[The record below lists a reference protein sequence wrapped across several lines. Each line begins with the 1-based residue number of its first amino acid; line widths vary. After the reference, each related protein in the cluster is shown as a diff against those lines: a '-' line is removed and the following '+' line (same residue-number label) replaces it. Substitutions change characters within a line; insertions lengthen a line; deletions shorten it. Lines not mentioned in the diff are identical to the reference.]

1 MRGGSKWKPWTSL
14 VSIAQFEKLKRSSLR
29 HLAKNGD
36 MQPDLGSSLP
46 LTLYLAANATWIAG
60 ILLAVPVRV
69 GAGHKTFATMLML
82 GAVLLTGSVI
92 TGWPNGFDWTAP
104 RPIYLGLAPVEFHLD
119 ALTSPFLLM
128 LSVLAIAVAVF
139 SPGYLQHLRDRI
151 NLRIY
156 WACTILFVFAMV
168 QVIASAN
175 GLTFLVFWEVMSLS
189 SVALVAAEP
198 IRQRAQKAALIYLG
212 ATRVSTALITGAF
225 VYLASFAHSW
235 NFSQWNME
243 AYSSVPAVVL
253 FFGLCIKAGVWP
265 FHIWLPYA
273 HPEAPA
279 PVSSLMSGVMV
290 KVAIFAMIR
299 FFIMGNSHSEVIAYL
314 AMFLGIISGV
324 WGVLFA
330 LMQHDLKKL
339 LAYSTVE
346 NIGLI
351 VASIGLCLHAKSMG
365 IPWLAEIALVAA
377 ILHSINHACFKG
389 LLFLGAGS
397 VDSAAHTR
405 DLGFLGGLAK
415 NMPWTMAFFLIGSA
429 AISALPPLNGFAS
442 KWLVY
447 QSFLNLS
454 FRSEH
459 LLDHAIGL
467 SIVGVLSFIGALSLA
482 CFTKA
487 VGIAFLGRPRS
498 DQAFRAHECSFG
510 MKLGQ
515 GFLCALCIIL
525 GAVVPYSMHQMRPI
539 LSLAMTNTFVPAHF
553 FTIPQSM
560 LCLIGLITALG
571 IFYLSKSVTSQVRSY
586 VTWDCGYGDLPSRAE
601 ETGTSFSQPIGRI
614 FGALLQFK
622 TSTEIRGRDRR
633 HFPEGIKVDVEMFP
647 LLERYIYNPSI
658 SAIQSLSSALV
669 KVQTAS
675 IHVHLLYVF
684 LSVLILV
691 VVGIYL

>member
-1 MRGGSKWKPWTSL
+1 
-14 VSIAQFEKLKRSSLR
+14 
-29 HLAKNGD
+29 
-36 MQPDLGSSLP
+36 MQLDLGSSLP

-60 ILLAVPVRV
+60 IVLAIPVRA
-69 GAGHKTFATMLML
+69 GAGHKTFAGLLMA
-82 GAVLLTGSVI
+82 GALLLIGSVI
-92 TGWPNGFDWTAP
+92 AAWPAGFDWTAP
-104 RPIYLGLAPVEFHLD
+104 RPVYLGLAPVEFRLD
-119 ALTSPFLLM
+119 ALTAPFLLM
-128 LSVLAIAVAVF
+128 LSLLAIAVALF
-139 SPGYLQHLRDRI
+139 SPGYLKHLKDRV

-156 WACTILFVFAMV
+156 WACTILFVFAMG

-175 GLTFLVFWEVMSLS
+175 GMTFLVFWEVMSLS

-225 VYLASFAHSW
+225 VYLAASAQSW
-235 NFSQWNME
+235 NFAQWNME
-243 AYSSVPAVVL
+243 AHSSVPAIVL

-290 KVAIFAMIR
+290 KVAIYGMIR
-299 FFIMGNSHSEVIAYL
+299 FFILGNSHSEVIAYL
-314 AMFLGIISGV
+314 AIFLGIISGV

-346 NIGLI
+346 NVGLI
-351 VASIGLCLHAKSMG
+351 VAAIGLSLHAKTIG
-365 IPWLAEIALVAA
+365 VFWLAEIALAAA
-377 ILHSINHACFKG
+377 ILHSLNHACFKG
-389 LLFLGAGS
+389 LLFLGAGA
-397 VDSAAHTR
+397 VDSSAHTR
-405 DLGFLGGLAK
+405 DLGYLGGLAK

-454 FRSEH
+454 FRSEN

-467 SIVGVLSFIGALSLA
+467 SIVGVLSLIGALSLA

-487 VGIAFLGRPRS
+487 VGISFLGRPRS
-498 DQAFRAHECSFG
+498 EQAVRAHECSFG

-515 GFLCALCIIL
+515 GFLCGLCVVL
-525 GAVVPYSMHQMRPI
+525 GVVVPYAMHLMRPI
-539 LSLAMTNTFVPAHF
+539 LQEAMATSFQPAHF
-553 FTIPQSM
+553 FTIPQPV
-560 LCLIGLITALG
+560 LCLIGFLTAVS
-571 IFYLSKSVTSQVRSY
+571 IFFLSKSVRSHLRSY

-614 FGALLQFK
+614 FGALLQYK
-622 TSTEIRGRDRR
+622 TTTEIRGRDRR
-633 HFPEGIKVDVEMFP
+633 HFPEGIQVDVEMFP
-647 LLERYIYNPSI
+647 LLEIFFYNPTI
-658 SAIQSLSSALV
+658 KAMQSVSTALV
-669 KVQTAS
+669 KMQTAS

-684 LSVLILV
+684 ISVLILV